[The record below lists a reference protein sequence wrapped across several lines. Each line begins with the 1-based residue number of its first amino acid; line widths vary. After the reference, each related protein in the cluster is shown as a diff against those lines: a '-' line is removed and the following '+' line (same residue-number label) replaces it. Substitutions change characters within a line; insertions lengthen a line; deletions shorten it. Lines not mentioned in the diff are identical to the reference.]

1 MLSAAAYNAGMSTT
15 ITETP
20 TRRRRRLGSAVLFG
34 LVAVIVATFALAACG
49 GSKGSSTTGTA
60 GSQDKASSV
69 GVKFANCMHS
79 HGVSDFPD
87 SAISSQ
93 SGGAVGV
100 NIPSDVRSNPNFSS
114 AMSACRKDL
123 PGGGTGGGS
132 GNSAETAALV
142 KLANCMHSHGITNF
156 PEPNANGQMTITG
169 GSGGVDPNSPQYKS
183 AYAACKH
190 FLPKG
195 GSGLKG

>member
-1 MLSAAAYNAGMSTT
+1 MST

-20 TRRRRRLGSAVLFG
+20 TRRRGRIGWAVLFG

-60 GSQDKASSV
+60 GSQADKASSI

-87 SAISSQ
+87 SAVSEQ
-93 SGGAVGV
+93 GGGGVGV
-100 NIPSDVRSNPNFSS
+100 NIPSDVRSNPNFKS
-114 AMSACRKDL
+114 AMQACRKDL
-123 PGGGTGGGS
+123 PSGGSGGGS
-132 GNSAETAALV
+132 GNSADTGALV

-156 PEPNANGQMTITG
+156 PEPSANGTMTVTG
-169 GSGGVDPNSPQYKS
+169 GSGGVDPNSPQFKS

-195 GSGLKG
+195 SHGFQG